1 MTLADL
7 MLYISVYA
15 VAVATPGPGIALV
28 VARSMGKGLDRVGW
42 FATGFALGDNVLFAL
57 AASGLAIIAQT
68 FEGVF
73 WVVRMLGVAYLLY
86 LAFKIWRAPVTALD
100 LNETTVRETRMQ
112 AMMSSFLLTIGNPKP
127 IMFFLAIMPL
137 VIDVQSLTL
146 GTFAL
151 LAMVNILVI
160 VPVMLAYALLADRA
174 RRLFRS
180 PRALGAINRTTAAMM
195 AGTAVVMASR

>member
-1 MTLADL
+1 MTLAGL

>member
-1 MTLADL
+1 MTLAGL

-137 VIDVQSLTL
+137 VVDVQSLTL